1 MAMKSH
7 RSVIL
12 GVVLATGLL
21 AGPVALAA
29 EGVTLPGG
37 ATAVSVSC
45 DAFASEPSVAESVS
59 VAVGT
64 PVVLSLC
71 SNPTTGYRW
80 SEPVS
85 SDPAVASVGG
95 WTYSEP
101 ESDLLGAAGVEHV
114 TIATHA
120 TGTAVISAS
129 YDQPWEGGEQ
139 GAWTVQL
146 SVDVIDASALV
157 IGCEEFE
164 ASPAVT
170 RSVDLAVGAS
180 LVVSLCSNPSTGYRW
195 SAPTSSDPAV
205 ASVSAWA
212 YAPAQSADGMVGA
225 PGTEQAT
232 VTANA
237 PGSAVINASYDQ
249 PWEGGE
255 QGAWTVEL
263 SIVVS

>member
-1 MAMKSH
+1 MKSH
-7 RSVIL
+7 RRVIISVA
-12 GVVLATGLL
+12 LAAGLL
-21 AGPVALAA
+21 AGPAALAGDA
-29 EGVTLPGG
+29 ADLPGG
-37 ATAVSVSC
+37 AVAVSVSC
-45 DAFASEPSVAESVS
+45 DAFASELSVVESVR

-85 SDPAVASVGG
+85 SDPTVASVGG

-101 ESDLLGAAGVEHV
+101 ESDLPGAAGIEHV
-114 TIATHA
+114 TIATIA
-120 TGTAVISAS
+120 PGTAVISAS

-139 GAWTVQL
+139 GAWTVEL
-146 SVDVIDASALV
+146 SVEVIDASTLA
-157 IGCEEFE
+157 IGCDEFE

-195 SAPTSSDPAV
+195 SEPTSSDPAV

-212 YAPAQSADGMVGA
+212 YAPAQSSERIVGA
-225 PGTEQAT
+225 PGTEH
-232 VTANA
+232 VTITAGA
-237 PGSAVINASYDQ
+237 PGTAIIGASYDQ
-249 PWEGGE
+249 PWEGGD

-263 SIVVS
+263 TINVP